1 MPDIRNVTVLGTGVL
16 GAQIMYQTAYH
27 GFNVCGY
34 DINDQIVE
42 AAAERVKHIATQ
54 VKAEISDA
62 TPEKIQAGLDNITY
76 TSNLVRAVADADLVI
91 EAVPE
96 DFAIKRATYEK
107 LANLAP
113 AKTIFCTNSSTM
125 LPSTLAEYTGRP
137 DRFMALHYANHV
149 WRMNTAECMPSPA
162 TDPAVF
168 ETVVAFAEQT
178 GMVPIRIKKEVA
190 GYLLNSMLIP
200 LLDAACKLFA
210 NGYAEPKDIDKAW
223 CIGTGAPVGPFH
235 ILDIVG
241 LGTAYNIMATST
253 DPVMRE
259 FATLIKTEYI
269 DKGKM
274 GQATGEGFYTY
285 D

>member
-1 MPDIRNVTVLGTGVL
+1 MPAIRNVTVLGTGVL

-27 GFNVCGY
+27 GFKVCGY
-34 DINDQIVE
+34 DINDDVLK
-42 AAAERVKHIATQ
+42 AAVDRVKNVAAQ
-54 VKAEISDA
+54 VGTDIPDA
-62 TPEKIQAGLDNITY
+62 TPEKIQAGLDNIVY
-76 TSNLVRAVADADLVI
+76 TSDLAHAVTDADLVI

-96 DFAIKRATYEK
+96 NLAIKREAYAK
-107 LANLAP
+107 LAKLAP

-125 LPSTLAEYTGRP
+125 LPSVLAEYTGRP

-149 WRMNTAECMPSPA
+149 WRMNTAECMPSPK

-210 NGYAEPKDIDKAW
+210 NGYAEPKDIDAAW
-223 CIGTGAPVGPFH
+223 RIGTGAPVGPFQ

-241 LGTAYNIMATST
+241 LGTAYNIMAAST
-253 DPVMRE
+253 DPAMKKFGELV
-259 FATLIKTEYI
+259 KTEYI

-285 D
+285 A